1 MLKLALRLKM
11 RFLLDLGTQISKRRK
26 SDRVPRVPEL
36 ESQDREVH
44 SLPLAQRLVSWID
57 LMEEV
62 EQNLPHFGE
71 SFKSPQDPVSVA
83 KHPPSLKEVL
93 KMVNNNT

>member
-11 RFLLDLGTQISKRRK
+11 RFLLDLGTRISKRRK

-57 LMEEV
+57 LMKEV
-62 EQNLPHFGE
+62 EQNLPH
-71 SFKSPQDPVSVA
+71 SR
-83 KHPPSLKEVL
+83 
-93 KMVNNNT
+93 